1 MRAPALLLGGLLV
14 LGLAG
19 CAGYRVG
26 PTNGVAAG
34 EKSVQVNFF
43 RNQTLEPRLVEA
55 VNSALRKN
63 IQRDG
68 TYRLNTRDEGDIVIS
83 GEIVRFNRSPL
94 SFQAADIIT
103 VRDYTLLLTAKITAT
118 ERSSGKVIMQR
129 EVTGRTTIRAGTD
142 LASAERQAVPLLAD
156 DLAKNATTMLAD
168 GTW

>member
-1 MRAPALLLGGLLV
+1 MRPLALFFSGLLV

-19 CAGYRVG
+19 CASYRVG
-26 PTNGVAAG
+26 PTNGLVAG

-43 RNQTLEPRLVEA
+43 QNKTMEPRLVEA

-63 IQRDG
+63 LQRDG

-83 GEIVRFNRSPL
+83 GEIVRFDRSPL

-103 VRDYTLLLTAKITAT
+103 VRDYTLSLTAKITAT
-118 ERSSGKVIMQR
+118 ERATGKVILQR
-129 EVTGRTTIRAGTD
+129 EVSGKTTIRAGTD
-142 LASAERQAVPLLAD
+142 LTSAERQAVPLAAD
-156 DLAKNATTMLAD
+156 DLARNATALLAD

>member
-1 MRAPALLLGGLLV
+1 MRVLSLFFGGLLA

-19 CAGYRVG
+19 CASYRVG
-26 PTNGVAAG
+26 PTNGLAAG

-43 RNQTLEPRLVEA
+43 QNKTREPRLVEA

-63 IQRDG
+63 LQKDG

-83 GEIVRFNRSPL
+83 GEIVGFNRSPL

-103 VRDYTLLLTAKITAT
+103 VRDYTLLLTAKIVAT
-118 ERSSGKVIMQR
+118 ERASGKVILQR
-129 EVTGRTTIRAGTD
+129 EVSGKTTIRAGTD

-156 DLAKNATTMLAD
+156 DLAKNAAALLAD

>member
-1 MRAPALLLGGLLV
+1 MRRFALLLGGVLA

-26 PTNGVAAG
+26 PTNGLAAG

-43 RNQTLEPRLVEA
+43 QNKTFEPRLVEA

-63 IQRDG
+63 LQKDG
-68 TYRLNTRDEGDIVIS
+68 TYRLNTKDEGDIIIT

-103 VRDYTLLLTAKITAT
+103 VRDYTLSLTAKIVAT
-118 ERSSGKVIMQR
+118 DRTSGKIVLQR
-129 EVTGRTTIRAGTD
+129 EVSGKTTIRAGTD

-156 DLAKNATTMLAD
+156 DLAKNATAMLAD

>member
-1 MRAPALLLGGLLV
+1 MRRLASLFSGVLA

-26 PTNGVAAG
+26 PTNGLAAG

-43 RNQTLEPRLVEA
+43 QNKTFEPRLVEA

-63 IQRDG
+63 LQKDG
-68 TYRLNTRDEGDIVIS
+68 TYRLNTRDEGDIIIT

-103 VRDYTLLLTAKITAT
+103 VRDYTLSLTAKIVAT
-118 ERSSGKVIMQR
+118 DRTSGKIILQR
-129 EVTGRTTIRAGTD
+129 EVSGKTTIRAGTD

-156 DLAKNATTMLAD
+156 DLAKNATALLAD

>member
-1 MRAPALLLGGLLV
+1 MRPLASLLGGLLV

-19 CAGYRVG
+19 CASYRLG
-26 PTNGVAAG
+26 PTNGLAAG

-43 RNQTLEPRLVEA
+43 QNKTFEPRLVEA

-63 IQRDG
+63 IQKDG

-103 VRDYTLLLTAKITAT
+103 VQDYTLVLIAKITAT
-118 ERSSGKVIMQR
+118 DRTSGKVILQR
-129 EVTGRTTIRAGTD
+129 EVSGKTTIRAGND

-156 DLAKNATTMLAD
+156 DLAKNATALLAD

>member
-1 MRAPALLLGGLLV
+1 MRRLASLFSGVLA

-26 PTNGVAAG
+26 PTNGLAAG

-43 RNQTLEPRLVEA
+43 QNKTFEPRLVEA

-63 IQRDG
+63 LQKDG
-68 TYRLNTRDEGDIVIS
+68 TYRLNTRDEGDIIIT

-103 VRDYTLLLTAKITAT
+103 VRDYTLSLTAKIVAT
-118 ERSSGKVIMQR
+118 DRASGKIILQR
-129 EVTGRTTIRAGTD
+129 EVSGRTTIRAGTD
-142 LASAERQAVPLLAD
+142 LSSAERQAVPLLAD
-156 DLAKNATTMLAD
+156 DLAKNATAILAD